1 MTYMEVENHDDF
13 YSFDSSNRIQVWDQ
27 QGVGVVYSSALSDL
41 DDLEQELLTVGSY
54 YISDGTTRSGERLN
68 TLTAVPYS
76 GGGGAGFSQISC
88 NINQCLR

>member
-1 MTYMEVENHDDF
+1 MTYMEVENHDNF

-27 QGVGVVYSSALSDL
+27 QGVGVVYSSALNDL

-54 YISDGTTRSGERLN
+54 YISDSTTRSGERLY
-68 TLTAVPYS
+68 THFQLYDM
-76 GGGGAGFSQISC
+76 GGGGGSQISC